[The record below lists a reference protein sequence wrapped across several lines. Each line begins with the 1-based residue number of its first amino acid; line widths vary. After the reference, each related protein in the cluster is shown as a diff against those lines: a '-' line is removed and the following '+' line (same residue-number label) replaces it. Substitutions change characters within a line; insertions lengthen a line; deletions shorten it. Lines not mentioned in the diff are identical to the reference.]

1 MKFRLTVESIT
12 LAGLVC
18 AAITIG
24 GASYVAINSADRLI
38 DSNETLLDAQRVIAA
53 LEDIRYSA
61 MEMDVGSRNYAIT
74 GKRYDFTPYLKGRVN
89 IEAELGYLRA
99 RRTTDPIL
107 DRRFDELESAAQRL
121 FELGK
126 VETSG
131 EGPSDIDSARLL
143 VEREKHE
150 SEHDRVTTLI
160 YKMLYEEHAELDR
173 LEVAQRDLGTQTRQ
187 LILALVFAAGT
198 ILVFLYGLLHR
209 LNAVQ
214 RVRQAHIAYEA
225 SHDALTG
232 IMNRAAMMRELRAN
246 IDAAT
251 EGPAPFALLL
261 LDLDGFKDVNDKS
274 GHDAGDELLKEV
286 ALRIKGVLRP
296 SDALARLGGDE
307 FLAIVTGT
315 DDRQSIAHVA
325 QKMVEA
331 VARPFHVGAG
341 GSASVTVSIGISLC
355 PGDQSDRE
363 KLMKAAD
370 LALYSAKHAGKNR
383 YAFFA
388 EN

>member
-18 AAITIG
+18 AALTIG

-38 DSNETLLDAQRVIAA
+38 ESNEKLIDAQRVIAA

-61 MEMDVGSRNYAIT
+61 LEMDVGSRNYAIT

-99 RRTTDPIL
+99 RRATDPIL
-107 DRRFDELESAAQRL
+107 DKRFDEIDAAAQRL

-126 VETSG
+126 TESSG
-131 EGPSDIDSARLL
+131 EGPSDIDSARVL
-143 VEREKHE
+143 VEREKHAA
-150 SEHDRVTTLI
+150 EHDRLATII
-160 YKMLYEEHAELDR
+160 YQVLYEEHAGLDI

-187 LILALVFAAGT
+187 LVLALVFAAGT

-246 IDAAT
+246 IDAAV

-274 GHDAGDELLKEV
+274 GHDAGDELLKEA

-296 SDALARLGGDE
+296 TDSLARLGGDE
-307 FLAIVTGT
+307 FLAIVAGT
-315 DDRQSIAHVA
+315 DDREAVGHIA

-331 VARPFHVGAG
+331 VARPYAVGADG
-341 GSASVTVSIGISLC
+341 GASVTASIGISLC
-355 PGDQSDRE
+355 PADQSDRE

-383 YAFFA
+383 YAFYA
-388 EN
+388 SP